1 MRFLNFDPQQ
11 VLPLAIVAFEAHA
24 LGDLKTRD
32 DASLDLL
39 ASLWPGRLVAKVSFS
54 RAARGPLTL
63 CHYFQLAASHL
74 HL

>member
-1 MRFLNFDPQQ
+1 MFPLTRF
-11 VLPLAIVAFEAHA
+11 AFEAHA
-24 LGDLKTRD
+24 FGNLKTRD

-54 RAARGPLTL
+54 RTARGPLTL